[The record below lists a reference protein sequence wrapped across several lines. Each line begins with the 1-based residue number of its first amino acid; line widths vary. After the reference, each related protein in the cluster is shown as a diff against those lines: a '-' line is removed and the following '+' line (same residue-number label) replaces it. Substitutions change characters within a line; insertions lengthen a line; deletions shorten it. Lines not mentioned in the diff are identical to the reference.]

1 MYIQLAIGT
10 LMIVATIVIHVF
22 FTSTAMLGLRKY
34 ETWLLQPSF
43 LLHTISALVSVTL
56 WLVLGITIIIWCWA
70 VLFIQLS
77 LFETLEAAV
86 YFSIVTFTTLGYG
99 DVTADSDWRILA
111 SFAAIDGL
119 VIFGLSTAFLVEFIT
134 QLRSTQEQSRSSIEA
149 ENSVASK

>member
-22 FTSTAMLGLRKY
+22 FTSTAMLGLRKADA
-34 ETWLLQPSF
+34 WLLRPSF
-43 LLHTISALVSVTL
+43 LIRTISALISVTL

-70 VLFIQLS
+70 ALFIKLS
-77 LFETLEAAV
+77 LFDTLESAV
-86 YFSIVTFTTLGYG
+86 YFAIVTFTTLGYG
-99 DVTADSDWRILA
+99 DVTADSEWRILA

-134 QLRSTQEQSRSSIEA
+134 QLRSSQEQN
-149 ENSVASK
+149 NSK